1 MNFILKEI
9 RIQEQRETESKEVQN
24 IKLAKLSDQ
33 IDRGLWQESNE
44 VI

>member
-24 IKLAKLSDQ
+24 IKLAKLSDR
-33 IDRGLWQESNE
+33 IDRGLRQESNE